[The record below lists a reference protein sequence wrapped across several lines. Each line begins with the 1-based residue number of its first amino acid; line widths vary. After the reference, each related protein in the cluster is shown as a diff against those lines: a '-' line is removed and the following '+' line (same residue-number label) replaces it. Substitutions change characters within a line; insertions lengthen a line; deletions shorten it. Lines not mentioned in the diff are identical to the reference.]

1 MDAREV
7 YNKVTLTSERLK
19 ITDDE
24 WLELESEVTEWL
36 KTNPPIEERRLFTP
50 LGALETIGMMA
61 DAVRKKRGLGRYAD
75 NKEK

>member
-36 KTNPPIEERRLFTP
+36 KTNPPMEERRLFTP